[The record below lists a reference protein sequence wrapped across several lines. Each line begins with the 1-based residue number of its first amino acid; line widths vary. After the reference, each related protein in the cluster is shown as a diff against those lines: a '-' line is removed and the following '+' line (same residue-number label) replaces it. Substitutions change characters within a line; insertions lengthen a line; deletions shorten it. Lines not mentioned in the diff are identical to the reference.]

1 MKDAPV
7 KAVITKYG
15 DEKNAI
21 SGGSY
26 TILDGDGNVV
36 TAIRD
41 TQIPSLIHEGMIL
54 AGEELTFAANADGVR
69 IERLLEAGKQYQL
82 RENEAPNGYSVNNAA
97 VPFTAP
103 IYNQSL
109 PSRSA

>member
-26 TILDGDGNVV
+26 D
-36 TAIRD
+36 
-41 TQIPSLIHEGMIL
+41 
-54 AGEELTFAANADGVR
+54 
-69 IERLLEAGKQYQL
+69 LETETEML
-82 RENEAPNGYSVNNAA
+82 
-97 VPFTAP
+97 
-103 IYNQSL
+103 
-109 PSRSA
+109 